1 MKKISLLICTV
12 LLALTFFGC
21 KQNAD
26 EMSKYSK
33 APNVTLPPSR
43 GEDIL
48 AGKSFNEPL
57 YDPYA
62 RWEFN
67 DDGTFTEYDTHDKHD
82 RIRAVYR
89 YTYDAEKRVLSY
101 VMIETSVY
109 GGICGTYSIIYERIK
124 NALKNSASL
133 REYLISA
140 GSSEDEADNDVEMM
154 ERIAGENGFE
164 SLDEYLH
171 AYFNLCEF
179 QLYAK
184 FDKKTSHSIEIDN
197 GRINSTYYVPDVSFK
212 ELYDTYGAADLYF
225 SSVTDDKISYYLV
238 NEENCSLTCCSV
250 PYTYDINTKILKY
263 ERDGETIG
271 IDLITGRRIYE

>member
-1 MKKISLLICTV
+1 MKKINLLVCTV
-12 LLALTFFGC
+12 LLALTFSGC

-33 APNVTLPPSR
+33 APNVTLPPSK

-48 AGKSFNEPL
+48 AGKSFNEPVR
-57 YDPYA
+57 PYT

-67 DDGTFTEYDTHDKHD
+67 DDGTFTEYDTDDD

-101 VMIETSVY
+101 VMIEVDTY
-109 GGICGTYSIIYERIK
+109 GICGTYSIMYERLK
-124 NALKNSASL
+124 NVHKNSASY
-133 REYLISA
+133 REYLISE
-140 GSSEDEADNDVEMM
+140 GRSEDKVDNIVESM
-154 ERIAGENGFE
+154 ERSAGENGFE

-171 AYFNLCEF
+171 TYFNCLEV
-179 QLYAK
+179 QLYAY
-184 FDKKTSHSIEIDN
+184 FDKKTSYSIEIDN
-197 GRINSTYYVPDVSFK
+197 GRINGTYYVPDVSFK

-238 NEENCSLTCCSV
+238 NDENWSLTCCSV
-250 PYTYDINTKILKY
+250 PYTYDINTKVLKY
-263 ERDGETIG
+263 EINGKIIE
-271 IDLITGRRIYE
+271 IDLITGDRIYE